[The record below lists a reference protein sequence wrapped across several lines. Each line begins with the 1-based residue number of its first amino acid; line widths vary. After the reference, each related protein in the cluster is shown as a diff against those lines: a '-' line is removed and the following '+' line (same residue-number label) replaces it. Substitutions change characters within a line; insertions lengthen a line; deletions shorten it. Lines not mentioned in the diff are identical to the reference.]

1 LQKLCLVIILL
12 LLFNVHLKGQEQVL
26 YQPENLKFTNITVDS
41 ALQIIENQT
50 GLHFTFN
57 SDLLR
62 TTENV
67 NAHFQNIPLCIILD
81 SLFANPSLNY
91 QIIESQL
98 VVYEQRVVL
107 DSNPLEIDSIVA
119 SSLQL
124 SFGGE
129 IRDFETGKPLPFAAI
144 SLQNSAVGT
153 VSNEDGIF
161 SLKFTSHNLN
171 DSVLIS
177 YLGYKTLII
186 PLKNFPKYQVFQLQP
201 TSISLKEVT
210 VRSLYPEGLLRLAIA
225 NKKKN
230 YPNHSFVQRA
240 FYREAVRRDKKYMLY
255 SEGILEVLKRPYR
268 PSLFNEQVKLVKQ
281 RTFKSVAR
289 EDTVQF
295 KLHGGIQT
303 SLDLDVVKHGFSF
316 INRESMDEYVYTMSD
331 MVLNDGRPTYMIAFQ
346 PKNTK
351 QAFAF
356 EGFIYLDVE
365 SLAFVKFEFK
375 YTKTSLQK
383 MRNAFVIRSS
393 PKLKIIPTDVHYA
406 VTYKEFEGLYYI
418 HHIQGELNLKVK
430 RKRKFLSSKYSASFE
445 MVATE
450 LSGNAP
456 RRFASDQTIKP
467 NKIFSDLSPHYDLNF
482 WGGDNF
488 LLPET
493 DLMEAF
499 ERLSL
504 EK

>member
-1 LQKLCLVIILL
+1 MQKFWLIAILL
-12 LLFNVHLKGQEQVL
+12 FLLNVRLSGQEQVL
-26 YQPENLKFTNITVDS
+26 YQPESIEFSNISVDS

-50 GLHFTFN
+50 GLHLTFN
-57 SDLLR
+57 SDFLR
-62 TTENV
+62 TKEKV
-67 NAHFQNIPLCIILD
+67 NAHFLNVPLCIILD

-98 VVYEQRVVL
+98 VVYEQANSPETIEV
-107 DSNPLEIDSIVA
+107 DSIA
-119 SSLQL
+119 EPKIYF

-129 IRDFETGKPLPFAAI
+129 VRDFETGETLPFAAI
-144 SLQNSAVGT
+144 SVQNSIMGT
-153 VSNEDGIF
+153 ISNEDGIF
-161 SLKFTSHNLN
+161 SLQLRNYDLN

-177 YLGYKTLII
+177 YLGYLSLKV
-186 PLKNFPKYQVFQLQP
+186 PLKNISKYQVFQLQP
-201 TSISLKEVT
+201 TSISLLEVI
-210 VRSLYPEGLLRLAIA
+210 VRDQSPVGLLRRAIS

-240 FYREAVRRDKKYMLY
+240 FYREAVKRDKKYMLY
-255 SEGILEVLKRPYR
+255 SEGILDVLKRPYR
-268 PSLFNEQVKLVKQ
+268 PSLFSEQVKLIKQ
-281 RTFKSVAR
+281 RNFKSVAR

-303 SLDLDVVKHGFSF
+303 SLDLDVVKHSFSF
-316 INRESMDEYVYTMSD
+316 IDLESIDEYTYEMRD
-331 MVLNDGRPTYMIAFQ
+331 MVLNDGRLTYRIEFA

-351 QAFAF
+351 QDFAF
-356 EGFIYLDVE
+356 EGYIYLDVE

-383 MRNAFVIRSS
+383 MRRAFIIRSS
-393 PKLKIIPTDVHYA
+393 PKLKIIPVDVHYS
-406 VTYKEFEGLYYI
+406 VVYKRLGELYYI

-450 LSGNAP
+450 LNGNAP
-456 RRFASDQTIKP
+456 RRFAADQTIKA
-467 NKIFSDLSPHYDLNF
+467 NKVFSDLSTNYDFNF
-482 WGGDNF
+482 WGSENF
-488 LLPET
+488 LLPEM